1 MATNLTPLISAY
13 GVWLIAGMIALESV
27 GVPVP
32 GETVLVA
39 AAIYAGSTHHLHIAS
54 VIGAGIV
61 GAIVGNIVAFLVG
74 RVYGYRLLRRYGSY
88 LHLNESRIKIG
99 QYLFLRHGGKVV
111 FFARFVAVLRSVA
124 GILAGAN
131 RMPWP
136 SFIVANVAGA
146 VAWVGIYCIGAYLF
160 GEALM
165 KLAAPVGI
173 ALGMVV
179 VAIIVAVAR
188 FVARHEQELQS
199 KPSERCL
206 AHVRDD
212 RLSTAAETFR
222 SCAPSIFVADFL
234 TLSHCH
240 LQA

>member
-1 MATNLTPLISAY
+1 M
-13 GVWLIAGMIALESV
+13 
-27 GVPVP
+27 
-32 GETVLVA
+32 
-39 AAIYAGSTHHLHIAS
+39 
-54 VIGAGIV
+54 
-61 GAIVGNIVAFLVG
+61 
-74 RVYGYRLLRRYGSY
+74 
-88 LHLNESRIKIG
+88 
-99 QYLFLRHGGKVV
+99 
-111 FFARFVAVLRSVA
+111 
-124 GILAGAN
+124 
-131 RMPWP
+131 
-136 SFIVANVAGA
+136 AGA

-212 RLSTAAETFR
+212 RLSTAAR
-222 SCAPSIFVADFL
+222 LSAPAPPPSLSL
-234 TLSHCH
+234 TSSS
-240 LQA
+240 

>member
-1 MATNLTPLISAY
+1 MNSRRAPTRYSNKSARVPRPWHSGVAARRPRAAAGHAGGRDLQAPGGDYVALNQNRSSPGSAGGYLLYPRRFEHQRLATNLTPLISAY

-88 LHLNESRIKIG
+88 LHLNKSRIKIG

-136 SFIVANVAGA
+136 RS
-146 VAWVGIYCIGAYLF
+146 
-160 GEALM
+160 
-165 KLAAPVGI
+165 
-173 ALGMVV
+173 
-179 VAIIVAVAR
+179 
-188 FVARHEQELQS
+188 
-199 KPSERCL
+199 
-206 AHVRDD
+206 
-212 RLSTAAETFR
+212 LS
-222 SCAPSIFVADFL
+222 V
-234 TLSHCH
+234 
-240 LQA
+240 

>member
-1 MATNLTPLISAY
+1 
-13 GVWLIAGMIALESV
+13 
-27 GVPVP
+27 
-32 GETVLVA
+32 
-39 AAIYAGSTHHLHIAS
+39 
-54 VIGAGIV
+54 
-61 GAIVGNIVAFLVG
+61 LVG

-160 GEALM
+160 GEALT

-173 ALGMVV
+173 ALGVWS
-179 VAIIVAVAR
+179 R
-188 FVARHEQELQS
+188 SSWQWLDLSRGTSRSLQS

-206 AHVRDD
+206 AHASASHKTRRD
-212 RLSTAAETFR
+212 
-222 SCAPSIFVADFL
+222 
-234 TLSHCH
+234 TLRQK
-240 LQA
+240 LINVER